1 MRAVS
6 GPRGLLLAVL
16 ALAAAALAAP
26 AGASAAFGEA
36 HVLAP
41 FPANP
46 GYPEG
51 VAVRNGRVYSAGAA
65 TFGTAGKG
73 PSTVIVN
80 SRTTGAQL
88 NRFDTVGENLAL
100 EHANSSIAFDGQ
112 GRLYVL
118 NSQLGIYRLNVATG
132 AQTSYTPPF
141 PDLPA
146 CGNPVVKPCSPTPF
160 DAPPLPNDIA
170 FAPSGEAYVTDSLQA
185 TIWLIPRGGGTPQV
199 WRQDP
204 RFASTGIGVNGLR
217 LNGNATRVY
226 VTVTMDLLNQASV
239 YSLSR
244 LPFLT
249 PIAQQPRL
257 EYRFAPDE
265 FPDGVA
271 FGQSGDLF
279 VSMASPAAPGV
290 LILRPNGTIKAQ
302 LTNPP
307 GSPTV
312 PYDGPANIAFDGA
325 GRILM
330 SNHAPFTGVN
340 FSILDV
346 DVQDKGT
353 PLYTPLEP

>member
-1 MRAVS
+1 MHAASTPRA
-6 GPRGLLLAVL
+6 LLLAVL
-16 ALAAAALAAP
+16 ALAVGALAAP

-46 GYPEG
+46 GFPEG
-51 VAVRNGRVYSAGAA
+51 VAVRDGRVYSDGAA
-65 TFGTAGKG
+65 TFNTAGHG
-73 PSTVIVN
+73 PSAVIVN

-100 EHANSSIAFDGQ
+100 DHANSSIAFDGQ

-118 NSQLGIYRLNVATG
+118 NTQLGIYRLDVTTG
-132 AQTSYTPPF
+132 AQTAYTPPF

-185 TIWLIPRGGGTPQV
+185 TIWLIPKGGGTPQV

-204 RFASTGIGVNGLR
+204 RFASASVGANGLR
-217 LNGNATRVY
+217 LNGNATRVFI
-226 VTVTMDLLNQASV
+226 TVTADLQNQASV
-239 YSLSR
+239 YSFSR

-249 PIAQQPRL
+249 PIAQQARL
-257 EYRFAPDE
+257 EYRFAPGE
-265 FPDGVA
+265 LPDGIA

-279 VSMASPAAPGV
+279 VSMVVPSGV
-290 LILRPNGTIKAQ
+290 LILRPSWTVKAQ